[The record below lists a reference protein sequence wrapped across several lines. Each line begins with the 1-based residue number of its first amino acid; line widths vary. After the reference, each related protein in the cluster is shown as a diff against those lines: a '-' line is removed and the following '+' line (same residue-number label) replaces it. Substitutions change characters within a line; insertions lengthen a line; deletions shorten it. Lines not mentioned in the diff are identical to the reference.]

1 MPHDYRYDPFNDVS
15 EAISITGET
24 HVIPNNS
31 PYTIR
36 LKEVPKKDTP
46 SSISLTI
53 GGSAANEVSAA
64 PASGE
69 FWPDYST
76 KADSDDS
83 WNTGTILFNAADAGK
98 TVVVSYTGTGTLVD
112 IEKTQGLHGCDIFT
126 SSGTWARPSEAEFID
141 ILLLGGGGGGGGGG
155 TSPATGGN
163 GGNSSFGGTLL
174 VAGGGKGAILGTAAA
189 QTGSVSTS
197 SAEVLIETP
206 YFHAGAVGAAGAVAG
221 AGGDATGYGNGG
233 GSGGYA
239 GAAGKAGAFPNN
251 NGIAGSSG
259 FLGGGAGGGAVYAV
273 AVPVD
278 ADTYN
283 VVIGAGGIGG
293 NSTYDGG
300 DGSPGIC
307 IIWY

>member
-1 MPHDYRYDPFNDVS
+1 MAEV
-15 EAISITGET
+15 EAT
-24 HVIPNNS
+24 
-31 PYTIR
+31 
-36 LKEVPKKDTP
+36 
-46 SSISLTI
+46 
-53 GGSAANEVSAA
+53 
-64 PASGE
+64 PASGQ
-69 FWPDYST
+69 FQADYST
-76 KADSDDS
+76 RADGQSD
-83 WNTGTILFNAADAGK
+83 WNTGTIQFNSADAGK
-98 TVVVSYTGTGTLVD
+98 TVVVSYVGTGTLVAVEKMRALHRCVVFTLSD
-112 IEKTQGLHGCDIFT
+112 IWTAPEGVDRINV
-126 SSGTWARPSEAEFID
+126 
-141 ILLLGGGGGGGGGG
+141 LLIGGGGGGGGGG
-155 TSPATGGN
+155 TSSATGGN

-189 QTGSVSTS
+189 QTGAVSTS

-259 FLGGGAGGGAVYAV
+259 YLGGGAGGGAVYAV

-293 NSTYDGG
+293 DNTYDGG